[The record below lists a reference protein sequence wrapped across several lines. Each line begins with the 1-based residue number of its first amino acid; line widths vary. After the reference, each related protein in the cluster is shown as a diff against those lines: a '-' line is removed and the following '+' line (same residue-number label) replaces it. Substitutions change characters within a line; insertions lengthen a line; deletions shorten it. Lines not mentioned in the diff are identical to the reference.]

1 MRRISKFLTLIIL
14 WIFRRKVSR
23 IICNECSD
31 PIIKVTEK
39 WLSSLVEFS
48 EKRNENG
55 IYLLLIKSKTKN
67 TQLLVHENC
76 RKRFNGK
83 RKLTTINT
91 KDKRATRKL
100 TSLFN
105 WKQLFFF
112 NQHCIEDYKN
122 PSRRDWHLASTLQI
136 RQADPKDE

>member
-1 MRRISKFLTLIIL
+1 MRRISKFFTLIIL
-14 WIFRRKVSR
+14 WIFRRKVSC

-76 RKRFNGK
+76 RK
-83 RKLTTINT
+83 LTTINT
-91 KDKRATRKL
+91 KDKRATRKS
-100 TSLFN
+100 TNLFN
-105 WKQLFFF
+105 WEQLFFSI
-112 NQHCIEDYKN
+112 NIALK
-122 PSRRDWHLASTLQI
+122 TIKILQ
-136 RQADPKDE
+136 EETGT